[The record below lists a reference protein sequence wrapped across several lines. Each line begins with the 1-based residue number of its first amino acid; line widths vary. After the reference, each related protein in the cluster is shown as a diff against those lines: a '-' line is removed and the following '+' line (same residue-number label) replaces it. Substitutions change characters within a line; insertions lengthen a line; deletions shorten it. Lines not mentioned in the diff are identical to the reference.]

1 MSKKLKRIN
10 PSITITEVNEAFTIE
25 ALMNK
30 KGGAEFGWMWIK
42 IPELDETWDNAE
54 WLTELFL
61 VILEHGKEPKKV
73 FRRIME
79 SVLYMDDKAVNFLVK
94 NRKSLLEAIKYI
106 KKYW

>member
-1 MSKKLKRIN
+1 MSKELKRIN

-25 ALMNK
+25 ALMDK
-30 KGGAEFGWMWIK
+30 KGNPEFKWLWLS
-42 IPELDETWDNAE
+42 IPELNQIWDNAE

-79 SVLYMDDKAVNFLVK
+79 SVPYMDDKAVDFVVK
-94 NRKSLLEAIKYI
+94 NRKSLLEAVKYI
-106 KKYW
+106 KKHW